1 MAKQKDQS
9 INKLVAVIAKLAVD
23 FADKQVDKRVSDPL
37 ANEGVNLIFP
47 LTHSIIE
54 VLSDDNPDNSEQVKQ
69 EVLKWL
75 NKPLADFMDEI
86 IKALAE
92 RQEDENVKALLLFL
106 GTRFIEV
113 LRLLSDD
120 DNHNKEQLAAFWE
133 SVVLDAV
140 THKLIVDHVVK
151 PLLKRANATDSW
163 IDFVVTIVNTTLEGL
178 ASSKLDAP
186 AISRSSS
193 QP

>member
-9 INKLVAVIAKLAVD
+9 INKLVAVIAKMAVD

-54 VLSDDNPDNSEQVKQ
+54 VLSDNNPDNSEQVKQ

-75 NKPLADFMDEI
+75 NKPLADFLDEI
-86 IKALAE
+86 VQTLVQ

-106 GTRFIEV
+106 GARFIEV

-120 DNHNKEQLAAFWE
+120 DKGNKEQLAAFWE
-133 SVVLDAV
+133 KVVVDPT
-140 THKLIVDHVVK
+140 THKLIVEHIVK
-151 PLLKRANATDSW
+151 PLLKRANATEPWS
-163 IDFVVTIVNTTLEGL
+163 DFVCTIVGTTLAGL
-178 ASSKLDAP
+178 ASAKLDPP
-186 AISRSSS
+186 AIAPV
-193 QP
+193 Q